1 MPTEFR
7 KKLWVSLAE
16 RYLHIKRLNWDKE
29 AVRCLSDKWK
39 SDDEELADQ
48 IVKDLHRTGSSFCAG
63 TVNQAKLKR
72 VLVGYARWN
81 KEVGYCQVSGHVP
94 KLHTPCKGHLINRPF
109 VSFTQGF
116 NMLGALILQ
125 VVDTD
130 EASAIKIMIYLIEG
144 VLPSG
149 YFSGALTGLQADMS
163 VFRELLATRQPRLS
177 KHLQKLQGGIEG
189 LEPPLINVFTMQWFL
204 TLFCTCLPFNCVLRI
219 WDLILTDGGDI
230 LLRTS
235 LVLWELMETRI
246 LATRSADDFYCKMG
260 TLSGE
265 LLSGN
270 LIDANELVQRVVA
283 MGPIHGLHKM
293 RDKHLHNIAQW
304 KDKRKLR

>member
-1 MPTEFR
+1 MPPEFR

-16 RYLHIKRLNWDKE
+16 RYLHIKRLNWEKE
-29 AVRCLSDKWK
+29 AVRCLSEKWK

-48 IVKDLHRTGSSFCAG
+48 IIKDLHRTGSSFCTGPSG

-72 VLVGYARWN
+72 VLVGFARWN
-81 KEVGYCQVSGHVP
+81 KEVGYCQVSGSKQRNHALLNNCFSSP
-94 KLHTPCKGHLINRPF
+94 
-109 VSFTQGF
+109 QGF

-130 EASAIKIMIYLIEG
+130 EAAAIKIMIYLIEG
-144 VLPSG
+144 VLPPG
-149 YFSGALTGLQADMS
+149 YFCGALTGLQADMG
-163 VFRELLATRQPRLS
+163 VFRELLATRLPRLS
-177 KHLQKLQGGIEG
+177 KHLQKLQGLTSEG

-204 TLFCTCLPFNCVLRI
+204 TLFCTCLPITCVLRV

-230 LLRTS
+230 LLRTA
-235 LVLWELMETRI
+235 LALWELLETRI
-246 LATRSADDFYCKMG
+246 LDTRTADDFYCKMG
-260 TLSGE
+260 ELSGE
-265 LLSGN
+265 LLNGS

-283 MGPIHGLHKM
+283 MGQIHGLHKM
-293 RDKHLHNIAQW
+293 RDKHLNNIAQW